1 MSNLILSQKDLK
13 YLPYSMILEF
23 KDMPEEAQYEFYQEM
38 KKFKRSKVIMYLL
51 HFFPLNVS
59 LGYVGKWLEQFLFWI
74 TGGGFGIWWLVLLFT
89 IPSEVKQFNRKVA
102 QEIFRDIALKYG
114 IKKKKYK
121 YSPTKVSIKPK
132 TLNLPEF
139 DPTLPTLDHLKEGF
153 MFDLDGKTWQI
164 VEEYQQDFEDKNSER
179 FFICQHDLE
188 EKFLRYSNEGYFKK
202 VLWSKAVNVF
212 QIDPE
217 LEKKIR
223 VQSNPANILYFNGHR
238 FFKDN
243 VEKGL
248 VFKVSKTSPEPV
260 GESMKTWHYFNEDRT
275 LTLKIE
281 SYRNKLKA
289 FQGKVID
296 ENNITDI
303 LPYKI

>member
-13 YLPYSMILEF
+13 YLPYSMLVEF
-23 KDMPEEAQYEFYQEM
+23 KEMPQEAQYEFFQEM

-51 HFFPLNVS
+51 HFFPLHVS

-74 TGGGFGIWWLVLLFT
+74 TGGGFGVWWLVLLFT
-89 IPSEVKQFNRKVA
+89 IPSEIKNFNRKVA
-102 QEIFRDIALKYG
+102 QEIFKDIALKYG
-114 IKKKKYK
+114 IKKRYK
-121 YSPTKVSIKPK
+121 HTPPKALIKPK
-132 TLNLPEF
+132 VLNLPEF
-139 DPTLPTLDHLKEGF
+139 DPTQPTLDHLKEGF

-164 VEEYQQDFEDKNSER
+164 VEEYQQDFKMKNSER
-179 FFICQHDLE
+179 LFVCHHDLE

-217 LEKKIR
+217 LERKIR
-223 VQSNPANILYFNGHR
+223 TQGNPANILYLNGHR
-238 FFKDN
+238 FYKEN
-243 VEKGL
+243 IESGL
-248 VFKVSKTSPEPV
+248 MFKVSKSDADVV
-260 GESMKTWHYFNEDRT
+260 GDSMKTWHYFNEDRT

-303 LPYKI
+303 LPYKV